1 MPRPARRAPGVQIGE
16 AQARG
21 MILQGG
27 AMVFADKGARA
38 ASVEDILAAGRVS
51 RRTFYRL
58 YGSKDDV
65 MLALYRMGTDRL
77 VEACA
82 RARAEATSPLAIAE
96 RFVDA
101 HLANARMLGRLI
113 FVLGGEA
120 ARQESPLHARRME
133 AHGQLVELLVDV
145 MHGVDPLAM
154 RGVLLALEG
163 VVRIMLED
171 CDHGREVTADA
182 LARCRRVMMR
192 IATATI
198 AGDGPGVAPVPMAP

>member
-1 MPRPARRAPGVQIGE
+1 MARKSARGPTGVQLGE
-16 AQARG
+16 AEARG

-27 AMVFADKGARA
+27 AMVFVAKGSRA

-58 YGSKDDV
+58 FTGKDDV

-77 VEACA
+77 IDACR
-82 RARAEATSPLAIAE
+82 RASEQEGDLRRHAE

-101 HLANARMLGRLI
+101 HLLAARTFGRLI

-133 AHGQLVELLVDV
+133 THGQLVELLARNLPA
-145 MHGVDPLAM
+145 VDPLLLRA
-154 RGVLLALEG
+154 VLLALEG
-163 VVRIMLED
+163 ATRLMLEE
-171 CDHGREVTADA
+171 CDQGRQVTDAA
-182 LARCRRVMMR
+182 LARARRVMLR
-192 IATATI
+192 LATATL
-198 AGDGPGVAPVPMAP
+198 AGEGPAVAPLPGP